1 MAVEILSPSNTRAYL
16 LDKLADYGQMGVRE
30 CWIIHPKTYTVEV
43 ARLSRQGMEAISTF
57 VTGETVRSD
66 VLPDLSV
73 SVNEIFA

>member
-1 MAVEILSPSNTRAYL
+1 MIEILSPSNTHAYM

-30 CWIIHPKTYTVEV
+30 CWIIHPEMRTVEV
-43 ARLSRQGMEAISTF
+43 TRLSRQGMVVLHTF
-57 VTGETVRSD
+57 EMGEKLRSE